1 MEFAPI
7 GYVECNQRYRYEAAR
22 QASIAPDNE
31 ARIQLIDRE
40 GLLEGL
46 QGLAEFE
53 RIWVIYE
60 LHLNETWHP
69 LVQPPREG
77 LNKLG
82 VFATRSPHRP
92 NRIGLS
98 CVQLRGIKGHT
109 VHIAQHDL
117 LDATP
122 VLDIKPY
129 VPYADAFPD
138 ARALPHF

>member
-31 ARIQLIDRE
+31 AWIRLTERE
-40 GLLEGL
+40 GLLEAL

-69 LVQPPREG
+69 FVQPPREG
-77 LNKLG
+77 LNNLG
-82 VFATRSPHRP
+82 VFATRSP
-92 NRIGLS
+92 
-98 CVQLRGIKGHT
+98 
-109 VHIAQHDL
+109 
-117 LDATP
+117 
-122 VLDIKPY
+122 
-129 VPYADAFPD
+129 
-138 ARALPHF
+138 